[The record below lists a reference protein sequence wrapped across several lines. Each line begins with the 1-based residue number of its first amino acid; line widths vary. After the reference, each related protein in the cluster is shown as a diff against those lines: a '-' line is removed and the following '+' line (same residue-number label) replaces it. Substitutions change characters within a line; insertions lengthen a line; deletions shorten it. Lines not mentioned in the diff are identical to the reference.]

1 MTANSSPA
9 VVRAPDDRFAGLPDW
24 PYGRREVLV
33 PAGPTVPEVDT
44 ISIAYIDEGPRD
56 ATPVVMLHGEPT
68 WGYLYRHMIR
78 DLVDLG
84 YRVLVPDQVGFGRSD
99 QPCARSAYT
108 YAAHVAWIGAWW
120 DAVVP
125 PGAVFFGQDWGSL
138 VGLAVATQRADAVR
152 AIVIGNGILARKFK
166 EQTGAFAQ
174 WQSYVASLDYL
185 DCGAMVAATMP
196 GHLSAA
202 EQAAYDAPFPDRTHQ
217 MGALVFPSL
226 VPTSAEHEAARIM
239 LAAWEVL
246 DTWDKPFA
254 TRYGTPDPITGH
266 GQRYFIEHVPGAAR
280 CEHGTVEG
288 AGHFSQER
296 GHAELAAAIDSVAR
310 MP

>member
-1 MTANSSPA
+1 MET
-9 VVRAPDDRFAGLPDW
+9 VRTPEERFENLPGYPFEPHYVEIDGGEAGSLRIH
-24 PYGRREVLV
+24 YVE
-33 PAGPTVPEVDT
+33 
-44 ISIAYIDEGPRD
+44 EGPAD
-56 ATPVVMLHGEPT
+56 GDVILLLHGEPT
-68 WGYLYRHMIR
+68 WGYLYRHMVR
-78 DLVDLG
+78 DLLDRG
-84 YRVLVPDQVGFGRSD
+84 YRALVPDQIGFGRSD
-99 QPCARSAYT
+99 QPTERAAYT

-120 DAVVP
+120 DAVAP
-125 PGAVFFGQDWGSL
+125 KGAVFFGQDWGSL
-138 VGLAVATQRADAVR
+138 VGLAVATQHADDVR

-174 WQSYVASLDYL
+174 WQEYVANLEYM

-226 VPTSAEHEAARIM
+226 VPNSADTEAARIM
-239 LAAWEVL
+239 LAAWDVL

-266 GQRYFIEHVPGAAR
+266 GQRYFVEHVPGAAR
-280 CEHGTVEG
+280 CEHGTIDG
-288 AGHFSQER
+288 AGHFSQEL
-296 GHAELAAAIDSVAR
+296 GHAELAATIDDVAR
-310 MP
+310 MA